1 MPTTNPVV
9 SGLTAYIENNKE
21 VLIKN
26 FALVGK
32 DTRSR
37 IGVQTGIKNKENL
50 HYFEVA
56 PTLQDGSACGF
67 SASGDITISERLIQV
82 AAIKVNLDWCNMLLR
97 GKYAEYLIRINA
109 NENAENMA
117 FEEYLAEALTNEL
130 NKKIE
135 KLMWQGDTT
144 SSSTDLKWINGFLKQ
159 MATESSSLAANVS
172 IASGSSAYEGILAV
186 YMQMPEETL
195 ERGGMIFVSPSI
207 FRAFVQDLVAANY
220 YHFNPNDGTFDE
232 IVFPGSD
239 VKVVKTPGLAGSLK
253 IVGTFADNLVYGTD
267 MEHDFEDLRI
277 WFSDDDDVWKV
288 KALWASGV
296 AYHFP
301 GQVVV
306 GTFAAA
312 PAALNPLVISNA
324 AIAANTAHA

>member
-9 SGLTAYIENNKE
+9 SGLSAYVQQNKD

-26 FALVGK
+26 FALAGT

-37 IGVQTGIKNKENL
+37 ISVQTGIKSKAHL
-50 HYFEVA
+50 HYFQVA

-67 SASGDITISERLIQV
+67 SAAGDATISQREIEV
-82 AAIKVNLDWCNMLLR
+82 AAIKVNLDWCNQLLR

-109 NENAENMA
+109 VENAENMA
-117 FEEYLAEALTNEL
+117 FEEYLTEALTNEL

-135 KLMWQGDTT
+135 KLMWQGDK
-144 SSSTDLKWINGFLKQ
+144 SSASTDLKWIDGYLEQ
-159 MATESSSLAANVS
+159 MSDESSSLAANVS
-172 IASGSSAYEGILAV
+172 ITSGQSAYEGILSV

-195 ERGGMIFVSPSI
+195 ARGGMIFVSPAI

-220 YHFNPNDGTFDE
+220 YHFNPSDASFNE

-253 IVGTFADNLVYGTD
+253 IVGTFAENLVYGTD
-267 MEHDFEDLRI
+267 MEGDFEDLKI

-288 KALWASGV
+288 KVLWATGV

-301 GQVVV
+301 DQIVV

-324 AIAANTAHA
+324 AIADNTATP

>member
-9 SGLTAYIENNKE
+9 SGLSAYVQQNKD

-26 FALVGK
+26 FALAGT

-37 IGVQTGIKNKENL
+37 ISVQTGIKNKAHL
-50 HYFEVA
+50 HYFQVA

-67 SASGDITISERLIQV
+67 SAAGDATISQREIEV
-82 AAIKVNLDWCNMLLR
+82 AAIKVNLDWCNQLLR

-109 NENAENMA
+109 VENSENMA
-117 FEEYLAEALTNEL
+117 FEEYMTEALTNEL

-135 KLMWQGDTT
+135 KLMWQGDK
-144 SSSTDLKWINGFLKQ
+144 SSASTDLKWIDGYLEQ
-159 MATESSSLAANVS
+159 MSDESASLAASVS
-172 IASGSSAYEGILAV
+172 IASGKSAYEGILAV
-186 YMQMPEETL
+186 YMAMPEETL
-195 ERGGMIFVSPSI
+195 ARGGMIFVSPAI

-220 YHFNPNDGTFDE
+220 YHFNPSDGNFNE
-232 IVFPGSD
+232 IIFPGSD

-253 IVGTFADNLVYGTD
+253 IVGTFAENLVYGTD
-267 MEHDFEDLRI
+267 MEGDFEDLKI

-288 KALWASGV
+288 KVLWATGV

-301 GQVVV
+301 DQIVV

-312 PAALNPLVISNA
+312 PAALNPIVISNA
-324 AIAANTAHA
+324 AIAENTAGE

>member
-9 SGLTAYIENNKE
+9 SGLSAYVQQNKD

-26 FALVGK
+26 FALAGT

-37 IGVQTGIKNKENL
+37 ISVQTGIKSKAHL
-50 HYFEVA
+50 HYFQVA

-67 SASGDITISERLIQV
+67 SAAGDATISQREIEV
-82 AAIKVNLDWCNMLLR
+82 AAIKVNLDWCNQLLR

-109 NENAENMA
+109 VENSENMA
-117 FEEYLAEALTNEL
+117 FEEYMTEALTNEL

-135 KLMWQGDTT
+135 KLMWQGDK
-144 SSSTDLKWINGFLKQ
+144 SSASTDLKWIDGYLEQ
-159 MATESSSLAANVS
+159 MSDESASLAASVN
-172 IASGSSAYEGILAV
+172 IASGKSAYEGILAV
-186 YMQMPEETL
+186 YMAMPEETL
-195 ERGGMIFVSPSI
+195 ARGGMIFVSPAI
-207 FRAFVQDLVAANY
+207 FRSFVQDLVAANY
-220 YHFNPNDGTFDE
+220 YHFNPSDASFNE

-253 IVGTFADNLVYGTD
+253 IVGTFAENLVYGTD
-267 MEHDFEDLRI
+267 MEGDFEDLKI

-288 KALWASGV
+288 KVLWATGV

-301 GQVVV
+301 DQIVV

-312 PAALNPLVISNA
+312 PAALNPIVISNA
-324 AIAANTAHA
+324 AIAENTAGE

>member
-9 SGLTAYIENNKE
+9 SGLSAYVQQNKD

-26 FALVGK
+26 FALAGT

-37 IGVQTGIKNKENL
+37 ISVQTGIKNKAHL
-50 HYFEVA
+50 HYFQVA

-67 SASGDITISERLIQV
+67 SAAGDATISQREIEV
-82 AAIKVNLDWCNMLLR
+82 AAIKVNLDWCNQLLR

-109 NENAENMA
+109 VENSENMA
-117 FEEYLAEALTNEL
+117 FEEYMTEALTNEL

-135 KLMWQGDTT
+135 KLMWQGDK
-144 SSSTDLKWINGFLKQ
+144 SSASTDLKWIDGYLEQ
-159 MATESSSLAANVS
+159 MSDESASLAASVS
-172 IASGSSAYEGILAV
+172 IASGKSAYEGILAV
-186 YMQMPEETL
+186 YMAMPEETL
-195 ERGGMIFVSPSI
+195 ARGGMIFVSPAI

-220 YHFNPNDGTFDE
+220 YHFNPNDGNFNE
-232 IVFPGSD
+232 IIFPGSD

-253 IVGTFADNLVYGTD
+253 IVGTFAENLVYGTD
-267 MEHDFEDLRI
+267 MEGDFEDLKI

-288 KALWASGV
+288 KVLWATGV

-301 GQVVV
+301 DQIVV

-312 PAALNPLVISNA
+312 PVALNPIVISNA
-324 AIAANTAHA
+324 AIAENTAGE

>member
-9 SGLTAYIENNKE
+9 SGLTNYVQQNKE

-26 FALVGK
+26 FALASNG
-32 DTRSR
+32 TRSR
-37 IGVQTGIKNKENL
+37 IGIQTGIKNKEHL
-50 HYFEVA
+50 HYFAVA

-67 SASGDITISERLIQV
+67 SAAGDATISERTIEV

-97 GKYAEYLIRINA
+97 GKYAEYLVRINA

-117 FEEYLAEALTNEL
+117 FEEYMVEALTNEL

-135 KLMWQGDTT
+135 KLIWQGDKT
-144 SSSTDLKWINGFLKQ
+144 SASTDLKWIDGLLEQFSD
-159 MATESSSLAANVS
+159 ESASLAASVS
-172 IASGSSAYEGILAV
+172 IASGKSAYEGILAV
-186 YMQMPEETL
+186 YMAMPEETL
-195 ERGGMIFVSPSI
+195 ARGGMIFVSPAI

-220 YHFNPNDGTFDE
+220 YHFNPSDASFEE

-253 IVGTFADNLVYGTD
+253 IVGTFAENLVYGTD
-267 MEHDFEDLRI
+267 MEGDFEDLRI

-288 KALWASGV
+288 KVLWATGI

-301 GQVVV
+301 DQVVV

-312 PAALNPLVISNA
+312 PSALTPSIVSLGE
-324 AIAANTAHA
+324 IATNTAGE